1 MLILIFRRI
10 LSYEINVMK
19 KYETKK
25 QLADLEDKCGA
36 LMRRINQWRE
46 IQLAYMPST
55 GPLVASTA
63 SEIISAIQSGS
74 STTAVQDIS
83 LYLPSSLSANLQ
95 NTSGFTDLLAREVQL
110 RTAQADDAL
119 ADIRHQLRVISGLWQ
134 FKKTNISGTGNRH
147 NTRMRAL
154 FNRFNHRLKGSV
166 LRYRA
171 AHSALLTADP
181 EGKWTDRLKD
191 LLDTDVR
198 GPGKDDFYMQEAGNK
213 AAGASK
219 GRYEVS
225 WIWLVPRSKSEVE
238 ADGAEQVFDDGLRVE
253 WSKSHERRSRWEEE
267 VHLIQEEM
275 QRTIIYYEWKE
286 SWWLEQAITHSAGDE
301 SIQQGVAAY
310 AQKQAHLCKCLA
322 ESLASAWLPFLES
335 QKIIP
340 DWTTRYG
347 HLVTKQK
354 SRPGAILDGSEVVNE
369 QKDEDSSE
377 WEDDDGKEFQEG
389 NIYDTFELDD

>member
-1 MLILIFRRI
+1 MLIFRRI

-46 IQLAYMPST
+46 IQLAYMPSI

-63 SEIISAIQSGS
+63 AEIISAIQSGS
-74 STTAVQDIS
+74 STTAVEDI
-83 LYLPSSLSANLQ
+83 LLFLPSSLSANLQ

-134 FKKTNISGTGNRH
+134 FKKANISGTGNRH

-154 FNRFNHRLKGSV
+154 FNRFSHRLKGTV

-171 AHSALLTADP
+171 AHLALLSADP
-181 EGKWTDRLKD
+181 EGEWKDRLKD
-191 LLDTDVR
+191 LVDTDVR

-213 AAGASK
+213 TAGASK
-219 GRYEVS
+219 SRYEVS

-253 WSKSHERRSRWEEE
+253 WSKSQERKKRWEEE

-275 QRTIIYYEWKE
+275 RRTIIYYEWKE
-286 SWWLEQAITHSAGDE
+286 SWWLEQAITHSAGVE
-301 SIQQGVAAY
+301 SIQQGAAAY
-310 AQKQAHLCKCLA
+310 AQKQAYFCKCLA
-322 ESLASAWLPFLES
+322 ESFASAWLPFLES
-335 QKIIP
+335 QEIFP

-347 HLVTKQK
+347 HLVTKHK
-354 SRPGAILDGSEVVNE
+354 SRSGAILDGPEVINE
-369 QKDEDSSE
+369 QKDDDSSE
-377 WEDDDGKEFQEG
+377 WEDDDGKEYQEE